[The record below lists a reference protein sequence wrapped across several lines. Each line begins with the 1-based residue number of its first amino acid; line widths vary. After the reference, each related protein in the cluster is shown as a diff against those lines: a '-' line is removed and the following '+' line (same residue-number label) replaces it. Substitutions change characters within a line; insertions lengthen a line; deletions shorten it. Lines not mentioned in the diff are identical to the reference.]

1 MRSSVPRRLSCQN
14 RPPTLRRLLRSTAG
28 RAQGACARSDQER
41 RRGVATLRRGGETP
55 DQPHNRPV
63 PTTINGMTL
72 HVEGLRW
79 HDPISVVGVPSH
91 SYGYGVVAP
100 PRSWSRGIR
109 NAAHCT
115 PQQPSGACRL
125 GEPLTWKEGV

>member
-1 MRSSVPRRLSCQN
+1 M
-14 RPPTLRRLLRSTAG
+14 STAG
-28 RAQGACARSDQER
+28 RAHGACARSGKER
-41 RRGVATLRRGGETP
+41 RRGVATLRRGGETQ

-63 PTTINGMTL
+63 PTTMYGMTL

-79 HDPISVVGVPSH
+79 HGPISVVGAPSL

-100 PRSWSRGIR
+100 PRVWGRGIR

-115 PQQPSGACRL
+115 HSTGLQPES
-125 GEPLTWKEGV
+125 E